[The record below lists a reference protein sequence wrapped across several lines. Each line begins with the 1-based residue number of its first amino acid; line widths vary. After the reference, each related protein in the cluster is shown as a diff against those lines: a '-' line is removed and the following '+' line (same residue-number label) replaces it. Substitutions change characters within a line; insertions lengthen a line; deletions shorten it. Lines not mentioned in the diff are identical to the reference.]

1 MKKKRISVLILF
13 CMLVNLIYIQNDFVF
28 ANQYATSNLVYKN
41 GDGTL
46 ENPYQISTVEELK
59 EINNHIDKSFILVN
73 DIDCAGIEW
82 NPLCIESG
90 FQGNLDGNGYSICNI
105 NVVADTEDEVVGLF
119 GKIGT
124 SGMVKNLSVKNISIN
139 AGTSSAGSIAGEN
152 QGTIKNCFVK
162 CNIKGKEAE
171 TGCCD
176 YWMPSIRYEL
186 GGIAG
191 TSSGKITEC
200 VVISNNVSEESYD
213 IYGACVGGITGTNT
227 GEINKCY
234 TNLTIK
240 GIGAYNGI
248 SLAGGI
254 CGQNKGHINFC
265 KVKSNEIRAYI
276 YTGGSTS
283 GGICGAN
290 LEDGEVKKCYFSGTI
305 IATASYTN
313 YGAHQGGIVGSNGDR
328 WLGIGGNV
336 CENIA
341 LIDEKSDGKK
351 ICSQN
356 NKGTVTNNYLDLNGC
371 EELLEE
377 IEQNLKNVE
386 WYVKQCY
393 GNIED
398 VKNIKRND
406 ISIRVLEN
414 TLRALPVE
422 GANVQIESLGQKETD
437 AYGNVKIENVIEDV
451 VLKKCKISVTKEG
464 YREYYFYKDIYHKEA
479 ELIWNN
485 NNEYILLEKL
495 EEDDEINPYVSTV
508 MCQNSSGIVYNA
520 MQRVGTYHIE
530 ETSQNVTIQVNAIWN
545 EKTPLS
551 YVLYQENGN
560 SYTSTDGKFTL
571 NIPNAFEA
579 NKKIYIKLIAT
590 DGTTVIEETL
600 FKIKKRVQSSVQ
612 ETDGGMKLDLID
624 TDSTGIL
631 GEDIAF
637 LSGQEVKLE
646 LKNVEIKASV
656 EQGRVRILI
665 GPSEKFLE
673 ENEFSETIT
682 NEDWE
687 KWKKLC
693 ENQPEDLEFLSKLGN
708 MVKGMDMALMSEIAK
723 ADTKVYG
730 YAEGVLNDSNEVVL
744 VGGLKIQAS
753 IETGLQGQY
762 TVGPIPI
769 YAKASISVE
778 GGAEGSIGYNWT
790 NKQLDKEETKITFEV
805 EPALKGEG
813 GVGVMAVATV
823 GLEGKGSLP
832 IEANIGGDGE
842 YKISVKAGLSLKAQ
856 LLCFEYVLELAEA
869 EIQLLPEEEKITRS
883 LMQSLSMRDFSLSAS
898 EHLSEESLWLG
909 DTAIQPFS
917 LETTE
922 TNLVERTLKTNINP
936 DAQVQFIDTGTTKM
950 ILWTESDANREII
963 NNSKL
968 VYSIYNEQTDTWST
982 PIAVADD
989 GTADYAP
996 TVVTDGKKIYV
1007 AWQNISKTFTND
1019 ATLSEVAKASTIAMS
1034 VWSEET
1040 GFSKPIT
1047 VSKANTMA
1055 VTPKIALNN
1064 EGNPYVAYIENTN
1077 KDLLLTSGTNNI
1089 LYSVIKENNVVHNTF
1104 VENVGLVMALDTTY
1118 TNGYEVSY
1126 TLDTDNDLATLEDRE
1141 IITNDKSEF
1150 STKNEVMDSNAIYIK
1165 NGNKTLRFWYQN
1177 DSIHMSDEAGMET
1190 VIYEDETGT
1199 LTDDF
1204 YVVSGTEGQL
1214 AVIWTATDE
1223 ESNNQIE
1230 GILYNPEDGS
1240 WTKSVQI
1247 SDTDAHVYNPQG
1259 IFTEDGKLQFL
1270 YKKTG
1275 TQTDLCVLI
1284 VTPSVDLAVDG
1295 VYCDETTFAPG
1306 SVATFSVKITN
1317 NGTKKADTY
1326 TVNIDGTKST
1336 FTQALEPSESTVVEA
1351 VYMVPADFDYR
1362 TLNIT
1367 VEAENDTD
1375 ITDNT
1380 CSYEV
1385 GYTEVV
1391 VNVNDS
1397 KYQFGQLVEVRVA
1410 NESCIDTTA
1419 VLEVRKDSRDGELL
1433 KTIDL
1438 GTLTKGELTTS
1449 TYLWNE
1455 ETENYSEDAE
1465 ALYFNVVSEKAEK
1478 YTNNN
1483 YDFVATPTKES
1494 DVEESFVLGDLNED
1508 GAVKINDMLTML
1520 HGISGSQILNEKQQ
1534 LAADIDKDSKV
1545 TVRDMLRVMH
1555 YISGASSTL

>member
-1 MKKKRISVLILF
+1 MIINSPISENIFKKEGYMRMKKRILAILLSAVMGITAIPTIFIEATEIQKEDEMNTIQVNSEGVEIVESGSCGKNAIYTLDNEGTLIVSGNGIINDYAF
-13 CMLVNLIYIQNDFVF
+13 KKNNEIKKVVIQSGITQIGKNVFDNCKNLIDIEISETVVAIGEGTFWGCSSLNNVELPKKLTKIEGYTFNGCSSLISVDIPKDVSSIGEF
-28 ANQYATSNLVYKN
+28 AFDGCSNLTN
-41 GDGTL
+41 IEIP
-46 ENPYQISTVEELK
+46 EN
-59 EINNHIDKSFILVN
+59 
-73 DIDCAGIEW
+73 
-82 NPLCIESG
+82 
-90 FQGNLDGNGYSICNI
+90 
-105 NVVADTEDEVVGLF
+105 
-119 GKIGT
+119 
-124 SGMVKNLSVKNISIN
+124 VKNIGRN
-139 AGTSSAGSIAGEN
+139 AFNGCKSLSSVDLPKGIME
-152 QGTIKNCFVK
+152 
-162 CNIKGKEAE
+162 IKG
-171 TGCCD
+171 
-176 YWMPSIRYEL
+176 
-186 GGIAG
+186 G
-191 TSSGKITEC
+191 TFFNC
-200 VVISNNVSEESYD
+200 V
-213 IYGACVGGITGTNT
+213 
-227 GEINKCY
+227 
-234 TNLTIK
+234 NLTIVYLPEGVTTIGSYAFYNCTSLK
-240 GIGAYNGI
+240 SINLSEKVNSIGEYVFENCDKLTLYCIENSYVHSYARDNDIPYTFIEEGIETVKKESKNDIQVYVLESEELWTYI
-248 SLAGGI
+248 S
-254 CGQNKGHINFC
+254 
-265 KVKSNEIRAYI
+265 
-276 YTGGSTS
+276 
-283 GGICGAN
+283 GAN
-290 LEDGEVKKCYFSGTI
+290 ITVEHFGS
-305 IATASYTN
+305 ATTD
-313 YGAHQGGIVGSNGDR
+313 VNGYAR
-328 WLGIGGNV
+328 I
-336 CENIA
+336 
-341 LIDEKSDGKK
+341 
-351 ICSQN
+351 
-356 NKGTVTNNYLDLNGC
+356 
-371 EELLEE
+371 
-377 IEQNLKNVE
+377 
-386 WYVKQCY
+386 
-393 GNIED
+393 
-398 VKNIKRND
+398 
-406 ISIRVLEN
+406 EN
-414 TLRALPVE
+414 TLTEQPLV
-422 GANVQIESLGQKETD
+422 NS
-437 AYGNVKIENVIEDV
+437 
-451 VLKKCKISVTKEG
+451 KISITKEG
-464 YREYYFYKDIYHKEA
+464 YREYYFYKDIYHRDA
-479 ELIWNN
+479 ELLWDTNS
-485 NNEYILLEKL
+485 LGGLRLKKL
-495 EEDDEINPYVSTV
+495 QDGDETNPYVSTL
-508 MCQNSSGIVYNA
+508 MCQTRNGFDNVMQSSITYNA
-520 MQRVGTYHIE
+520 E
-530 ETSQNVTIQVNAIWN
+530 ETAEAVTMQVNAIWN

-600 FKIKKRVQSSVQ
+600 FKIKKRVQSSVP

-708 MVKGMDMALMSEIAK
+708 MVKGIDMALISEIAK

-790 NKQLDKEETKITFEV
+790 KKQLDKEETKITFEV

-936 DAQVQFIDTGTTKM
+936 DAQIQLIDTGTTKM

-982 PIAVADD
+982 PMAVADD

-996 TVVTDGKKIYV
+996 TVVTDGEKIYV

-1077 KDLLLTSGTNNI
+1077 NDLLLTSGTNNI
-1089 LYSVIKENNVVHNTF
+1089 LYSVIKENNIVHNTF
-1104 VENVGLVMALDTTY
+1104 VENAGLVMALDTTY
-1118 TNGYEVSY
+1118 INGYEVSY

-1141 IITNDKSEF
+1141 IITNDKSEL

-1165 NGNKTLRFWYQN
+1165 NGNKKLRFWYQN
-1177 DSIHMSDEAGMET
+1177 NSIHMSDEDGMET
-1190 VIYEDETGT
+1190 IIYQDETGT

-1204 YVVSGTEGQL
+1204 HVVSGAEGQL

-1230 GILYNPEDGS
+1230 GILYNTEDGS

-1275 TQTDLCVLI
+1275 TQTDLCVLM

-1351 VYMVPADFDYR
+1351 IYMVPADFDYR

-1385 GYTEVV
+1385 GYPEVV

-1397 KYQFGQLVEVRVA
+1397 KYEFGQLVEVRVA

-1438 GTLTKGELTTS
+1438 GTLTKGELTTA

-1483 YDFVATPTKES
+1483 YDFVVTPTKES
-1494 DVEESFVLGDLNED
+1494 DVEESFVLGDLNGD
-1508 GAVKINDMLTML
+1508 GAVKINDMLTIL
-1520 HGISGSQILNEKQQ
+1520 HAISGSQTLSESQQ
-1534 LAADIDKDSKV
+1534 LVADIDKDGKV
-1545 TVRDMLRVMH
+1545 TVRDMLRIMH